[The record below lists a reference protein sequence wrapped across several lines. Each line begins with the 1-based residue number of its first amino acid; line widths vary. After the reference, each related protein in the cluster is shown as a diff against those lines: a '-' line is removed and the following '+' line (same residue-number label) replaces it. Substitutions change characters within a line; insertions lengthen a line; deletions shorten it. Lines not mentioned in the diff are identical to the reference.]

1 MHAIVGSILLFYGR
15 LLGVTMFKRSTLSLS
30 IPLLLALTGCDQ
42 APKEP
47 VSDKDVKVVSA
58 AATTLPAKLPT
69 YADTIY
75 TGGDIIT
82 IDDAQPS
89 AEAVATKNGKIIA
102 VGKMTD
108 LEKYKNVKTNVV
120 DLAGKTLIPGFVDA
134 HGHVFNVGLQALAAN
149 LLPPPD
155 GIGRDINSVIEITK
169 QWHKDFPE
177 RSDKAGWIIGFGYDD
192 SQLTE
197 KRHPTADDLDKI
209 STEVPV
215 ILIHQSGHLAA
226 VNHKALE
233 VAGVTEKTPDPEG
246 GVFVRK
252 EGTQEPNG
260 TLEENA
266 FYYVLGKV
274 LANLSVEDNENIFK
288 AGMKMYSQFGYTTG
302 QEGRAFPNIMPI
314 MQKVAEEGQAPI
326 DVVAY
331 PDIVIASQTIT
342 GPYLSK
348 DYTNNFRIGGAK
360 ITIDGSPQGK
370 TAWLSQPYFEP
381 PKGKDGSYVGYPA
394 IPNNDT
400 FKYVDKAFQNNWQ
413 ILAHANGDA
422 AIDVFL
428 AAIKQ
433 AEDKYGKQ
441 DRRPVLIHG
450 QTIRPDQI
458 NTLKE
463 LDIFPSLFPMHTYY
477 WGDWHRDSVLGPER
491 AEFISPTK
499 TVYDKG
505 IKFSSH
511 HDAPVALPD
520 SMRVLSATVNRR
532 SRTGDIIGP
541 TERVS
546 PLVALKAMTIWPAY
560 QHFEENKK
568 GSIEVGKE
576 ADFVI
581 LSENPLKIDP
591 LKIDKIQIQAT
602 INNDKTIY
610 QLDK

>member
-1 MHAIVGSILLFYGR
+1 
-15 LLGVTMFKRSTLSLS
+15 MFKRSYLSLA
-30 IPLLLALTGCDQ
+30 IPALLALSGCDQ
-42 APKEP
+42 KTKTENIEP
-47 VSDKDVKVVSA
+47 QQVTKPTSA
-58 AATTLPAKLPT
+58 AVTTLPAKLVHH
-69 YADTIY
+69 ADTIY

-82 IDDAQPS
+82 INDKQPEV
-89 AEAVATKNGKIIA
+89 EAVAVKNGKILATGSLSDI
-102 VGKMTD
+102 
-108 LEKYKNVKTNVV
+108 EKHKNAETNIV
-120 DLAGKTLIPGFVDA
+120 DLKGNTLIPGFVDA
-134 HGHVFNVGLQALAAN
+134 HGHVFNVGLQALSAN

-155 GIGRDINSVIEITK
+155 GEGRDINSLIELTN

-177 RSDKAGWIIGFGYDD
+177 RSDKVGWIIGFGYDD

-197 KRHPTADDLDKI
+197 KRHPTAEDLDKI
-209 STEVPV
+209 STELPV

-226 VNHKALE
+226 VNNKALE
-233 VAGVTEKTPDPEG
+233 VAGVTDKTEDPEG

-252 EGTQEPNG
+252 KGSQQPNG

-274 LANLSVEDNENIFK
+274 LANMSNEDNEKIFK
-288 AGMKMYSQFGYTTG
+288 AGMELYSQFGYTTG

-314 MQKVAEEGQAPI
+314 MQKVSEEGNSPI

-331 PDIVIASQTIT
+331 PDIVIASQTIS
-342 GPYLSK
+342 GPYLSN
-348 DYTNNFRIGGAK
+348 DYKNNFRIGGAK
-360 ITIDGSPQGK
+360 LTIDGSPQGK
-370 TAWLSQPYFEP
+370 TAWLTQPYFEP
-381 PKGKDGSYVGYPA
+381 PKGKDGSYVGYSA
-394 IPNNDT
+394 ISNNDT
-400 FKYVDKAFQNNWQ
+400 FKYVDQAFENNWQ

-422 AIDVFL
+422 AIDVFI
-428 AAIKQ
+428 AAVKQ
-433 AEDKYGKQ
+433 AEDKYGKK

-458 NTLKE
+458 NSLKE
-463 LDIFPSLFPMHTYY
+463 LGIFPSLFPMHTYY

-499 TVYDKG
+499 SVYDKG

-532 SRTGDIIGP
+532 SRSGDIIGP

-546 PLVALKAMTIWPAY
+546 PLIGLKAMTIWPAY
-560 QHFEENKK
+560 QHFEEDKK

-581 LSENPLKIDP
+581 LSDNPLKIDP
-591 LKIDKIQIQAT
+591 LKIEDIKIQAT
-602 INNDKTIY
+602 INDGKTVY
-610 QLDK
+610 QITQ

>member
-1 MHAIVGSILLFYGR
+1 
-15 LLGVTMFKRSTLSLS
+15 MFKRSYLSLA
-30 IPLLLALTGCDQ
+30 IPALLALSGCDQ
-42 APKEP
+42 KTKTENIEP
-47 VSDKDVKVVSA
+47 QQVTKPTSA
-58 AATTLPAKLPT
+58 AVTTLPAKLVHH
-69 YADTIY
+69 ADTIY

-82 IDDAQPS
+82 INDKQPEV
-89 AEAVATKNGKIIA
+89 EAVAVKNGKILATGSLSDI
-102 VGKMTD
+102 
-108 LEKYKNVKTNVV
+108 EKHKNAETNIV
-120 DLAGKTLIPGFVDA
+120 DLKGNTLIPGFVDA
-134 HGHVFNVGLQALAAN
+134 HGHVFNVGLQALSAN

-155 GIGRDINSVIEITK
+155 GEGRDINSLIELTN

-177 RSDKAGWIIGFGYDD
+177 RSDKVGWIIGFGYDD

-197 KRHPTADDLDKI
+197 KRHPTAEDLDKI
-209 STEVPV
+209 STELPV

-226 VNHKALE
+226 VNNKALE
-233 VAGVTEKTPDPEG
+233 VAGVTDKTEDPEG

-252 EGTQEPNG
+252 KGSQQPNG

-274 LANLSVEDNENIFK
+274 LANMSNEDNEKIFK
-288 AGMKMYSQFGYTTG
+288 AGMELYSQFGYTTG

-314 MQKVAEEGQAPI
+314 MQKVSEEGNSPI

-331 PDIVIASQTIT
+331 PDIVIASQTIS
-342 GPYLSK
+342 GPYLSN
-348 DYTNNFRIGGAK
+348 DYKNNFRIGGAK
-360 ITIDGSPQGK
+360 LTIDGSPQGK
-370 TAWLSQPYFEP
+370 TAWLTQPYFEP
-381 PKGKDGSYVGYPA
+381 PKGKDGSYVGYSA
-394 IPNNDT
+394 ISNNDT
-400 FKYVDKAFQNNWQ
+400 FKYVDQAFENNWQ

-422 AIDVFL
+422 AIDVFI
-428 AAIKQ
+428 AAVKQ
-433 AEDKYGKQ
+433 AEDKYGKK

-458 NTLKE
+458 NSLKE
-463 LDIFPSLFPMHTYY
+463 LGIFPSLFPMHTYY

-546 PLVALKAMTIWPAY
+546 PLIGLKAMTIWPAY
-560 QHFEENKK
+560 QHFEEDKK

-581 LSENPLKIDP
+581 LSDNPLKIDP
-591 LKIDKIQIQAT
+591 LKIEDIKIQAT
-602 INNDKTIY
+602 INDGKTVY
-610 QLDK
+610 QITQ

>member
-1 MHAIVGSILLFYGR
+1 
-15 LLGVTMFKRSTLSLS
+15 MFKRSYLSLA
-30 IPLLLALTGCDQ
+30 IPAILALSGCDQ
-42 APKEP
+42 KTKTESIEP
-47 VSDKDVKVVSA
+47 QQVTKPTSA
-58 AATTLPAKLPT
+58 AVTTLPAKLVHH
-69 YADTIY
+69 ADTIY
-75 TGGDIIT
+75 SGGDIIT
-82 IDDAQPS
+82 INDKQPEV
-89 AEAVATKNGKIIA
+89 EAVAVKNGKILATGSLSDI
-102 VGKMTD
+102 
-108 LEKYKNVKTNVV
+108 EKHKNAETNIV
-120 DLAGKTLIPGFVDA
+120 DLKGNTLIPGFVDA
-134 HGHVFNVGLQALAAN
+134 HGHVFNVGLQALSAN

-155 GIGRDINSVIEITK
+155 GEGRDINSLIELTN

-177 RSDKAGWIIGFGYDD
+177 RSDKVGWIIGFGYDD

-197 KRHPTADDLDKI
+197 KRHPTAEDLDKI
-209 STEVPV
+209 STELPV

-226 VNHKALE
+226 VNNKALE
-233 VAGVTEKTPDPEG
+233 VAGVTDKTEDPEG
-246 GVFVRK
+246 GIFVRK
-252 EGTQEPNG
+252 KGSQQPNG

-274 LANLSVEDNENIFK
+274 LANMSNEDNEKIFK
-288 AGMKMYSQFGYTTG
+288 AGMELYSQFGYTTG

-314 MQKVAEEGQAPI
+314 MQKVSEEGNSPI

-331 PDIVIASQTIT
+331 PDIVIASQTIS
-342 GPYLSK
+342 GPYLSN
-348 DYTNNFRIGGAK
+348 DYKNNFRIGGAK
-360 ITIDGSPQGK
+360 LTIDGSPQGK
-370 TAWLSQPYFEP
+370 TAWLTQPYFEP
-381 PKGKDGSYVGYPA
+381 PKGKDGSYVGYSA
-394 IPNNDT
+394 ISNNDT
-400 FKYVDKAFQNNWQ
+400 FKYVDQAFENNWQ

-422 AIDVFL
+422 AIDVFI
-428 AAIKQ
+428 AAVKQ
-433 AEDKYGKQ
+433 AEDKYGKK

-458 NTLKE
+458 NSLKE
-463 LDIFPSLFPMHTYY
+463 LGIFPSLFPMHTYY

-546 PLVALKAMTIWPAY
+546 PLIGLKAMTIWPAY
-560 QHFEENKK
+560 QHFEEDKK

-581 LSENPLKIDP
+581 LSDNPLKIDP
-591 LKIDKIQIQAT
+591 LKIEDIKIQAT
-602 INNDKTIY
+602 INDGKTVY
-610 QLDK
+610 QITQ

>member
-1 MHAIVGSILLFYGR
+1 
-15 LLGVTMFKRSTLSLS
+15 MFKRSYLSLA
-30 IPLLLALTGCDQ
+30 IPAILALSGCDQ
-42 APKEP
+42 KTKTESIEP
-47 VSDKDVKVVSA
+47 QQVTKPTSA
-58 AATTLPAKLPT
+58 AVTTLPAKLVHH
-69 YADTIY
+69 ADTIY
-75 TGGDIIT
+75 SGGDIIT
-82 IDDAQPS
+82 INDKQPEV
-89 AEAVATKNGKIIA
+89 EAVAVKNGKILATGSLSDI
-102 VGKMTD
+102 
-108 LEKYKNVKTNVV
+108 EKHKNAETNIV
-120 DLAGKTLIPGFVDA
+120 DLKGNTLIPGFVDA
-134 HGHVFNVGLQALAAN
+134 HGHVFNVGLQALSAN

-155 GIGRDINSVIEITK
+155 GEGRDINSLIELTN

-177 RSDKAGWIIGFGYDD
+177 RSDKVGWIIGFGYDD

-197 KRHPTADDLDKI
+197 KRHPTAEDLDKI
-209 STEVPV
+209 STELPV

-226 VNHKALE
+226 VNNKALE
-233 VAGVTEKTPDPEG
+233 VAGVTDKTEDPEG

-252 EGTQEPNG
+252 KGSQQPNG

-274 LANLSVEDNENIFK
+274 LANMSNEDNEKIFK
-288 AGMKMYSQFGYTTG
+288 AGMELYSQFGYTTG

-314 MQKVAEEGQAPI
+314 MQKVSEEGNSPI

-331 PDIVIASQTIT
+331 PDIVIASQTIS
-342 GPYLSK
+342 GPYLSN
-348 DYTNNFRIGGAK
+348 DYKNNFRIGGAK
-360 ITIDGSPQGK
+360 LTIDGSPQGK
-370 TAWLSQPYFEP
+370 TAWLTQPYFEP
-381 PKGKDGSYVGYPA
+381 PKGKDGSYVGYSA
-394 IPNNDT
+394 ISNNDT
-400 FKYVDKAFQNNWQ
+400 FKYVDQAFENNWQ

-422 AIDVFL
+422 AIDVFI
-428 AAIKQ
+428 AAVKQ
-433 AEDKYGKQ
+433 AEDKYGKK

-458 NTLKE
+458 NSLKE
-463 LDIFPSLFPMHTYY
+463 LGIFPSLFPMHTYY

-546 PLVALKAMTIWPAY
+546 PLIGLKAMTIWPAY
-560 QHFEENKK
+560 QHFEEDKK

-581 LSENPLKIDP
+581 LSDNPLKIDP
-591 LKIDKIQIQAT
+591 LKIEDIKIQAT
-602 INNDKTIY
+602 INDGKTVY
-610 QLDK
+610 QITQ

>member
-1 MHAIVGSILLFYGR
+1 
-15 LLGVTMFKRSTLSLS
+15 MFKRSYLSLA
-30 IPLLLALTGCDQ
+30 IPAILALSGCDQ
-42 APKEP
+42 KTKTESIEP
-47 VSDKDVKVVSA
+47 QQVTKPTSA
-58 AATTLPAKLPT
+58 AVTTLPAKLVHH
-69 YADTIY
+69 ADTIY

-82 IDDAQPS
+82 INDKQPEV
-89 AEAVATKNGKIIA
+89 EAVAVKNGKILATGSLSDI
-102 VGKMTD
+102 
-108 LEKYKNVKTNVV
+108 EKHKNAETNIV
-120 DLAGKTLIPGFVDA
+120 DLKGNTLIPGFVDA
-134 HGHVFNVGLQALAAN
+134 HGHVFNVGLQALSAN

-155 GIGRDINSVIEITK
+155 GEGRDINSLIELTN

-177 RSDKAGWIIGFGYDD
+177 RSDKVGWIIGFGYDD

-197 KRHPTADDLDKI
+197 KRHPTAEDLDKI
-209 STEVPV
+209 STELPV

-226 VNHKALE
+226 VNNKALE
-233 VAGVTEKTPDPEG
+233 VAGVTDKTEDPEG

-252 EGTQEPNG
+252 KGSQQPNG

-274 LANLSVEDNENIFK
+274 LANMSNEDNEKIFK
-288 AGMKMYSQFGYTTG
+288 AGMELYSQFGYTTG

-314 MQKVAEEGQAPI
+314 MQKVSEEGNSPI

-331 PDIVIASQTIT
+331 PDIVIASQTIS
-342 GPYLSK
+342 GPYLSN
-348 DYTNNFRIGGAK
+348 DYKNNFRIGGAK
-360 ITIDGSPQGK
+360 LTIDGSPQGK
-370 TAWLSQPYFEP
+370 TAWLTQPYFEP
-381 PKGKDGSYVGYPA
+381 PKGKDGSYVGYSA
-394 IPNNDT
+394 ISNNDT
-400 FKYVDKAFQNNWQ
+400 FKYVDQAFENNWQ

-422 AIDVFL
+422 AIDVFI
-428 AAIKQ
+428 AAVKQ
-433 AEDKYGKQ
+433 AEDKYGKK

-458 NTLKE
+458 NSLKE
-463 LDIFPSLFPMHTYY
+463 LGIFPSLFPMHTYY

-546 PLVALKAMTIWPAY
+546 PLIGLKAMTIWPAY
-560 QHFEENKK
+560 QHFEEDKK

-581 LSENPLKIDP
+581 LSDNPLKIDP
-591 LKIDKIQIQAT
+591 LKIEDIKIQAT
-602 INNDKTIY
+602 INDGKTVY
-610 QLDK
+610 QITQ